1 MKLEKRSD
9 PSSAGAAEE
18 PVEQEGGKGKK
29 PVVVYIMVLF
39 IAAFLMMAWSFASH
53 QRSNMEALGRL
64 QSSVGAMQEVQELQ
78 NQVIQLQKELSAA
91 EKRVEEL
98 ESEAEYQQSVQETR
112 ERELEAMNLLYAL
125 QQRYSAQNY
134 EACREIIDRLETDSL
149 CGALSDSQD
158 GPDHVTSPAERYQQ
172 LKEAAEARLAEA
184 AEQGS
189 VE

>member
-1 MKLEKRSD
+1 
-9 PSSAGAAEE
+9 
-18 PVEQEGGKGKK
+18 
-29 PVVVYIMVLF
+29 
-39 IAAFLMMAWSFASH
+39 
-53 QRSNMEALGRL
+53 
-64 QSSVGAMQEVQELQ
+64 MQEP
-78 NQVIQLQKELSAA
+78 QKKFPEQHLELSAA

-112 ERELEAMNLLYAL
+112 DRELEAMNLLYAL

-149 CGALSDSQD
+149 WGALSDSQG

-184 AEQGS
+184 AEQDK
-189 VE
+189 